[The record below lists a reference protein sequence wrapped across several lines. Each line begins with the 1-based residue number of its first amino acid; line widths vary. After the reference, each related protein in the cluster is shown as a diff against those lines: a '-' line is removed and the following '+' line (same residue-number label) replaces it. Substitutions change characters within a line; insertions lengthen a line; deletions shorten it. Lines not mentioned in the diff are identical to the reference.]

1 MLPRPPS
8 ALSRGLLRNLAAF
21 ALACEAACSGPTDAL
36 PEDEAAREFAAA
48 TCMRARDRDCA
59 VPDTCEADV
68 EQQFAAA
75 QARAMQQGRSFDR
88 ECLQE
93 RIDILASGGYFI
105 ESDGCAIYPGPGGVG
120 EPCQLEGPFGVFSS
134 CAADLTCAS
143 GMGVC
148 LARDGPAF
156 NTAQLG
162 EACIGAD
169 GCQLGRCDDQ
179 SVDPLFCAITA
190 PAPACAVMA
199 GPGEPCVADLG
210 CTEGGACHA
219 GICGPRRDAGGTCER
234 GSQCVSQ
241 VCVAGACELAT
252 DPTGCKQ

>member
-1 MLPRPPS
+1 MFPRSPIR
-8 ALSRGLLRNLAAF
+8 RGFLRNLAAF
-21 ALACEAACSGPTDAL
+21 ALACPASCSGPTDAL
-36 PEDEAAREFAAA
+36 SEDGAGREFAAA
-48 TCMRARDRDCA
+48 TCLRARNRNCA
-59 VPDTCEADV
+59 VPDTCEAEV

-75 QARAMQQGRSFDR
+75 QARAMQQGRSYDR

-93 RIDILASGGYFI
+93 RIEILTSGRNFI
-105 ESDGCAIYPGPGGVG
+105 ESDGCAIYPGPGGAG

-134 CAADLTCAS
+134 CAADLTCVS

-148 LARDGPAF
+148 LAEDCPAY

-162 EACIGAD
+162 EACVGAD

-179 SVDPLFCAITA
+179 PGNPLFCAITP
-190 PAPACAVMA
+190 PASACAAMA
-199 GPGEPCVADLG
+199 RPGEPCTADLE

-219 GICGPRRDAGGTCER
+219 NVCGPRRDAGDPCER

-252 DPTGCKQ
+252 DPTGCQS